1 MIEGIKEIGEAIL
14 LKNPNAF
21 LEKLSLKVKREN
33 RKYYLVN
40 INFDVRNSKVIL
52 NKKEVEE
59 NTPFKFLW
67 IGTARGNK
75 KQVYLTTGGAKKFT
89 YIFSRKSFDD
99 IIAIC
104 EILKKQDRDVDE
116 FSELI
121 ESIIYK
127 FYHSSQKF
135 IRPEFFGL
143 ESITEN
149 LRIKIDKA
157 SSKFLREIDS
167 LKSKTKIKEK
177 KSSLI
182 GKDSY
187 FSNILPSEIINR
199 WRKEFDKELK
209 NLDKIGKASKV
220 FRQLFISWKDNLKA
234 LLEETFK
241 KDLRRL
247 TKDSNTDESK
257 LFFVRWVLKEFTDL
271 DYEDVYLVTVRIN
284 SDIYEGYLV
293 RHPGYKKII
302 QYEKIDQI
310 FDFNY
315 KYKSKLTK
323 GICSLCG
330 TLFKEKAIVSSNTTN
345 LKFKY
350 YMTDKIGFSSGMKGD
365 FFGNFL
371 LCKDCYKKLMV
382 GETFIFNNFNIK
394 LAGQPLLLIPLF
406 LFPSNFNLDTLEEW
420 AEPFK
425 RHFNS
430 IISIRDWKVW
440 QALKNQLEEYK
451 EYEGSQNNYVINL
464 LFYNNPPGSSEFK
477 ILKLIPDVPPSRIET
492 LLKTA
497 NELQDKAQE
506 ILGGK
511 DSEWYL
517 GLDDMYYLFPVRK
530 SKNEFVD
537 YRKVLEFYDALF
549 TDKPVAY
556 DFLIKQFVE
565 LAAIYRHGAICNY
578 NIGRR
583 NCQEEKWNEQKR
595 DMALV
600 KAILKANLLL
610 LYLKELTQLDGGLS
624 MSEKIFSE
632 IISNLQRK
640 KESVSGAKKKANI
653 ESQLHQYERLQRFI
667 EEMGYSSLQIGLF
680 LLGFLI
686 GEIGKAQYDSS
697 NKTKPILKKINYQG
711 MDKGK
716 ILRLVND
723 VLEKLDQYKILSYNE
738 VIYAEMKKL
747 LDKNWQS
754 WNISNEEAVFFVL
767 SGYAYATYRA
777 ILKGEIKSEE
787 TNDVNKEEENE

>member
-1 MIEGIKEIGEAIL
+1 MIEGIKEIGEFSLTKSSSSIL
-14 LKNPNAF
+14 EALVQDIPLEGNKTQYLVIINFDLTNKKISLDKEEIRKSTPLDYLWIGNPKAGNSPQDRLTTNNLAF
-21 LEKLSLKVKREN
+21 LCSQTIPNLIERLNEGEFKNILSLTKNIFFYDLGKQIGSQNRYRYVLNIEGFGLSAKTMAEVKREALE
-33 RKYYLVN
+33 K
-40 INFDVRNSKVIL
+40 
-52 NKKEVEE
+52 NKKKYAQEAVKIVTKEFFSYLKQKEDVGKKEIGLFTVKCNGKLLVSYPEYQNYIANSVVEE
-59 NTPFKFLW
+59 KF
-67 IGTARGNK
+67 
-75 KQVYLTTGGAKKFT
+75 
-89 YIFSRKSFDD
+89 
-99 IIAIC
+99 
-104 EILKKQDRDVDE
+104 
-116 FSELI
+116 
-121 ESIIYK
+121 
-127 FYHSSQKF
+127 
-135 IRPEFFGL
+135 
-143 ESITEN
+143 
-149 LRIKIDKA
+149 
-157 SSKFLREIDS
+157 
-167 LKSKTKIKEK
+167 
-177 KSSLI
+177 KSS
-182 GKDSY
+182 
-187 FSNILPSEIINR
+187 
-199 WRKEFDKELK
+199 
-209 NLDKIGKASKV
+209 
-220 FRQLFISWKDNLKA
+220 
-234 LLEETFK
+234 
-241 KDLRRL
+241 
-247 TKDSNTDESK
+247 
-257 LFFVRWVLKEFTDL
+257 
-271 DYEDVYLVTVRIN
+271 
-284 SDIYEGYLV
+284 
-293 RHPGYKKII
+293 
-302 QYEKIDQI
+302 
-310 FDFNY
+310 
-315 KYKSKLTK
+315 TK
-323 GICSLCG
+323 GICHLCKREAFI
-330 TLFKEKAIVSSNTTN
+330 TYDTTQ
-345 LKFKY
+345 FRFTY
-350 YMTDKIGFSSGMKGD
+350 YNTDKIGFSSGLRGKSNDG
-365 FFGNFL
+365 FL
-371 LCKDCYKKLMV
+371 KNLGLCKNCYKSLLA
-382 GETFIFNNFNIK
+382 GETFIKNHLSTSLIK
-394 LAGQPLLLIPLF
+394 SLLIIPQLIF
-406 LFPSNFNLDTLEEW
+406 SSSYMSEILEEW
-420 AEPFK
+420 AENVK
-425 RHFNS
+425 SHFNAV
-430 IISIRDWKVW
+430 RNLENWKMW
-440 QALKNQLEEYK
+440 QALKNQLTEYK
-451 EYEGSQNNYVINL
+451 EIKDAFVIHL
-464 LFYNNPPGSSEFK
+464 LFYEASKSEFK

-537 YRKVLEFYDALF
+537 YKKVLEFYDALF

-556 DFLIKQFVE
+556 DFLIRQFVE

-583 NCQEEKWNEQKR
+583 NCQENKWNEQKR

-600 KAILKANLLL
+600 KAILNANLLL

-686 GEIGKAQYDSS
+686 GEIGKAQYNSS